1 MALTLILITTILSVV
16 AFRFWLKFFQR
27 RMRPAGTEDG
37 LAEMAMP
44 DWPGLISVLLPRP
57 IRAIW
62 NALVL
67 AGTVF
72 LLGTPHHLVIWNFWN
87 QTRLGPWLYFH
98 YAWTLAYW
106 LLLLAL
112 PALVIVR
119 HQNSRVA
126 KL

>member
-1 MALTLILITTILSVV
+1 
-16 AFRFWLKFFQR
+16 
-27 RMRPAGTEDG
+27 MRPTGTEDG

-44 DWPGLISVLLPRP
+44 DWPGLISVLLPKP

-98 YAWTLAYW
+98 YAWTLVYW

-112 PALVIVR
+112 PALVTVR
-119 HQNSRVA
+119 NQNSRAA